1 MSNAL
6 SAEQIAR
13 ARKNLSEILRCAAI
27 EGQEKLGAA
36 IGKDSTT
43 VSKMFSDGRI
53 EQFAT
58 LLAAMGL
65 KVVSEK
71 YRCIDPDTLAALLHG
86 HRQWLGSIESPEQLT
101 WD

>member
-1 MSNAL
+1 MPTAL
-6 SAEQIAR
+6 SQEQLAR
-13 ARKNLSEILRCAAI
+13 SRKNLSEIMRCAAVI
-27 EGQEKLGAA
+27 GQETLGAA

-65 KVVSEK
+65 KVVDEK
-71 YRCIDPDTLAALLHG
+71 YRCVDPNTLAALLHG